1 MNEGLKEDKDPKED
15 PTNWNA
21 WYMGLIAALAFQII
35 VYLLI
40 TNMYKL

>member
-1 MNEGLKEDKDPKED
+1 MTEEPLDDKNHNDD

-40 TNMYKL
+40 TNMYKP

>member
-1 MNEGLKEDKDPKED
+1 MSEEPVYKKKTKDD
-15 PTNWNA
+15 PTNWNG

-40 TNMYKL
+40 TNTYSK

>member
-1 MNEGLKEDKDPKED
+1 MTEDPENKREPKDD
-15 PTNWNA
+15 PTNWNG

-40 TNMYKL
+40 TNMYSK

>member
-1 MNEGLKEDKDPKED
+1 MIDDPEENKEMKDD
-15 PTNWNA
+15 PTNWNG

-40 TNMYKL
+40 TKMYS

>member
-1 MNEGLKEDKDPKED
+1 MTEEEDPLNDKEKKDD
-15 PTNWNA
+15 PTNWNG

-40 TNMYKL
+40 TKMY